1 MEGQVYSFGPFSI
14 DSGPRVLLRNGE
26 RIQIPPKTADLL
38 IALLEREG
46 GVATRD
52 DLIKSLWP
60 DTFVEDSN
68 LAKHV
73 FLLRKMLGAG
83 GGGAYIETVPKR
95 GYRFVGS
102 ASRTPAASARIFE
115 YQDHLSEQIVIEE
128 NYSFAKPR
136 TAIVAACAILLLG
149 IGASALLRRPAHAA
163 HEWRSVVVQP
173 FRPAANTDPLL
184 ASALTDD
191 VAARLRT
198 IHALRVVST
207 QTPVDPHQA
216 ESRLAAET
224 ILNGSVDLAGGRLQ
238 VAAQLSNVKDGSVIW
253 AEQAT
258 DLDPHDLQAAVAR
271 LASSISARL
280 RGNLLPAERARLE
293 RGGSVNPV

>member
-1 MEGQVYSFGPFSI
+1 
-14 DSGPRVLLRNGE
+14 
-26 RIQIPPKTADLL
+26 
-38 IALLEREG
+38 
-46 GVATRD
+46 
-52 DLIKSLWP
+52 
-60 DTFVEDSN
+60 
-68 LAKHV
+68 
-73 FLLRKMLGAG
+73 
-83 GGGAYIETVPKR
+83 
-95 GYRFVGS
+95 
-102 ASRTPAASARIFE
+102 
-115 YQDHLSEQIVIEE
+115 
-128 NYSFAKPR
+128 
-136 TAIVAACAILLLG
+136 
-149 IGASALLRRPAHAA
+149 
-163 HEWRSVVVQP
+163 VVQP

-280 RGNLLPAERARLE
+280 RGNLLPAERHAWNAADPSTRWPTRSSCGPE
-293 RGGSVNPV
+293 PNCCGTSRRGWKMSSGVS